1 MIKNYIFVRMKLTYL
16 TILISLALSFPCLR
30 AQAQVPD
37 ELETFQ
43 QASGNH
49 AVLFRGKQ
57 ATKIS
62 FPANGNPYWEQPDFQ
77 LGDIVFEGNLYRDV
91 FLNIDAREQRALV
104 TKVLGLMSV
113 ALPPSLTPSLTIG
126 NRRFVG
132 IGPGEALAEGFYEV
146 FGSGEEQVYKHVEKV
161 LNESINDVNG
171 REIGYYD
178 ENYRSD
184 VYRFFALRTSYYFRD
199 ADGEFSRIKSRGSLL
214 RKFPSA
220 KRKEIRKAVKAAGIG
235 RSKADFDSY
244 CKAVLNAAVQ

>member
-1 MIKNYIFVRMKLTYL
+1 MIKSYIFVRMKLTYI

-57 ATKIS
+57 ATRIT
-62 FPANGNPYWEQPDFQ
+62 FPANGNPYWEQPEFQ
-77 LGDIVFEGNLYRDV
+77 LGDVVFEGNLYRNV

-113 ALPPSLTPSLTIG
+113 ALPPAQTPSLTVG
-126 NRRFVG
+126 NRHFVG
-132 IGPGEALAEGFYEV
+132 VGPGEALAEGFYEV
-146 FGSGEEQVYKHVEKV
+146 FGSGKEQVYKHVEKV

-184 VYRFFALRTSYYFRD
+184 VYRFFALKTSYYFRN
-199 ADGEFSRIKSRGSLL
+199 ADGEFSCIRSRGSLL

-220 KRKEIRKAVKAAGIG
+220 KRKEIRRAVKAAGIG
-235 RSKADFDSY
+235 RSKSDFDSY
-244 CKAVLNAAVQ
+244 CKAVLNAAAQ